1 MAPHALDSIPTIDVE
16 PLVRRFDDPGLGAFP
31 DVRDVIEQLDHA
43 CRNIGF
49 FYAAGHGVSRELMDD
64 VRSLSHEFFKLP
76 DCDKMRIKMTPSS
89 GYRGYQKLGEN
100 VSYGMHDCHEA
111 IDYFRELGP
120 EIQDLELA
128 KTVMGPNQWPENPK
142 RFRAVMEDYVDQLRG
157 LSKAILRGV
166 ALALG
171 GEADTFEG
179 SRAGDPFWILRVIG
193 YPPKDSL
200 ESPESFGIGCGEHT
214 DYGLLTLVNQDPEI
228 PALQVKNCSGKWLW
242 ADPVP
247 GTFVVNIGDMLKI
260 WSNGTYQP
268 TLHRVLNSA
277 MDFRVSVPFFYEP
290 NFDTK
295 VEPLSFCLG
304 NSKEEEKPVVYG
316 EHLVKKVLTN
326 FA

>member
-1 MAPHALDSIPTIDVE
+1 DVE

-49 FYAAGHGVSRELMDD
+49 FYATGHGVSRELMDD

-76 DCDKMRIKMTPSS
+76 DCEKMRIKMTPSS

-111 IDYFRELGP
+111 IDYFREFGP

-142 RFRAVMEDYVDQLRG
+142 RFRAVMEDYVDQLRA
-157 LSKAILRGV
+157 LSKAIFRGV

-171 GEADTFEG
+171 GEADTFEA

-193 YPPKDSL
+193 YP
-200 ESPESFGIGCGEHT
+200 
-214 DYGLLTLVNQDPEI
+214 
-228 PALQVKNCSGKWLW
+228 
-242 ADPVP
+242 
-247 GTFVVNIGDMLKI
+247 
-260 WSNGTYQP
+260 
-268 TLHRVLNSA
+268 
-277 MDFRVSVPFFYEP
+277 
-290 NFDTK
+290 
-295 VEPLSFCLG
+295 
-304 NSKEEEKPVVYG
+304 
-316 EHLVKKVLTN
+316 
-326 FA
+326 